1 MKKILF
7 VLILTILSQFAFSQS
22 EVMKFLSM
30 GFNVRVPS
38 RGDASYFFYGYEDYS
53 EALFINDNIE
63 LSTSIPGTF
72 YPQGYVC
79 HGFSPYDYRRY
90 NGQNNSIGY
99 EHDVPASGTYG
110 EEYRFENG
118 KLVYWASGGA
128 RVPTSIAEKIE
139 QDNQS
144 ITISFSFIYSEGI
157 FQYKYYNIPRTEL
170 LDLFLKKY
178 VELIVDIDDLLT
190 GKIES
195 SRLEERFNDYF
206 FSEFVSA
213 LLGGRT
219 SRELAI
225 FRNCL
230 YAIKGNKFTSSAWTD
245 FFNKYLN
252 NYKAQFSNAEVTA
265 MLTDNEKR
273 LLDLIMQ
280 YENRR

>member
-7 VLILTILSQFAFSQS
+7 VLIFTILNQFAFSQS

-30 GFNVRVPS
+30 GFNARVRS
-38 RGDASYFFYGYEDYS
+38 SGDVSYCFYGYEDYS
-53 EALFINDNIE
+53 EALFNNDYIE
-63 LSTSIPGTF
+63 LSTGIPETF
-72 YPQGYVC
+72 YPHGHVR
-79 HGFSPYDYRRY
+79 HGFSPYTYSRY

-99 EHDVPASGTYG
+99 EHDVPTSGTYG

-118 KLVYWASGGA
+118 KLVYWASGEA

-139 QDNQS
+139 QNNQS

-157 FQYKYYNIPRTEL
+157 FQYKYYNIPRTKL

-178 VELIVDIDDLLT
+178 VELIVEIDDLLT

-195 SRLEERFNDYF
+195 SRLENFNETF
-206 FSEFVSA
+206 FKEYVSA

-230 YAIKGNKFTSSAWTD
+230 YAIKGYKFTSSAWTD
-245 FFNKYLN
+245 FFNKYLD

-265 MLTDNEKR
+265 MFTDNEKR
-273 LLDLIMQ
+273 LLDLITQ
-280 YENRR
+280 YESRR